1 MSDAHKPTKGLSLA
15 FFLNLIFAIIE
26 FIGGYFTQSTAIIT
40 DAFHDLMDAIAIGI
54 AVWMDKFSKKE
65 PSKTYT
71 FGYRRYSLLSGIIL
85 STVLLI
91 GGIVMVQTAIISF
104 GNPKEVHS
112 EGMFL
117 LALLGITINGFAFL
131 KIRKGNEDEHHHSHG
146 HAHQHTSKD
155 ANSKAIMLHL
165 LEDVL
170 GWIAVLIGAAI
181 MYFTQWYWIDALLTI
196 AIALFIGYNAITNLW
211 QTFKILLQKVP
222 DGISIDAIT
231 KEIEKIDG
239 VINIQKIK
247 IWSID
252 GSTHVANLHI
262 EIKIMEHSHRI
273 RNEINEL
280 LRNEFQISETT
291 IEVIS

>member
-1 MSDAHKPTKGLSLA
+1 MSDAHKTTKGLSLA

-131 KIRKGNEDEHHHSHG
+131 KIRKGNEHEHHHSHG

-222 DGISIDAIT
+222 DGISIDEIT

-252 GSTHVANLHI
+252 GSTHVANLHTEI
-262 EIKIMEHSHRI
+262 EIMEHSHRI
-273 RNEINEL
+273 RKEINEL

-291 IEVIS
+291 IELIS